1 MNNHPSITGVFSS
14 CSERT
19 ILAQRYFVLFGLHT
33 PFKQRLFLS
42 ISCISGAVITIIL
55 ILQFGLEDNE
65 TFVHLSQQIIAA
77 LRRGC
82 LHGEDMQRSLTAGFL
97 VLLFCLAPLGG
108 CFGEDN
114 DNSLKSDDVTLTPG
128 ILRGGEFQGLT
139 IAADS
144 DMSAFVPYL
153 IMNPE
158 NGFVQNSTV
167 VDLEAGESV
176 LLTIL
181 APPRTDTAVIM
192 IGDIGREN
200 WPIRDLDESWRT
212 WYARDGYERGD
223 NQGIVR
229 ATGDTIDTVEPSTS
243 NGGPVVAVTI
253 PIERPMAAA
262 FSDADGGRHST
273 GVVNGR
279 TTYDYLSML
288 SDESSDPTD
297 LADGA
302 IGYLDRWAGQGNAA
316 YEDAAQYLIQTL
328 DSFGLEVITQ
338 RFVYD
343 SIETGAQN
351 PEAYN
356 VCGYRFGEVNPD
368 KWMVFGA
375 HFDIAPPVN
384 AVLLDPH
391 IFGRT
396 YGTRVGAYDNTAGT
410 SMVLT
415 VAEAMANYKTRN
427 TMVFCLWSGE
437 EGGKRGSDYWTDE
450 WVKEDNPNVEV
461 TNYVNLDM
469 AGVNWPG
476 GGGAP
481 CGNGHGGG
489 EGNCD
494 PNPAIDPDG
503 YPKDEEVWPMRVY
516 IGPSVDHDIMNQP
529 GMVNL
534 AMWIGSD
541 AIGVEEQMAPLI
553 GEGHSVETW
562 KVDDWLAK
570 DRPEIIVYE
579 DTTARSD
586 HATFQDNLG
595 TVTMGFGGLV
605 DGYWCYHQTCD
616 TLDEMEDWM
625 DTTGKDYG
633 EEHSGTSN
641 LVDALDTI
649 TWWATYS
656 FFHLD
661 ENPVRN
667 SYLEE

>member
-1 MNNHPSITGVFSS
+1 MNKWGRHYHYS
-14 CSERT
+14 
-19 ILAQRYFVLFGLHT
+19 H
-33 PFKQRLFLS
+33 
-42 ISCISGAVITIIL
+42 VII
-55 ILQFGLEDNE
+55 
-65 TFVHLSQQIIAA
+65 A
-77 LRRGC
+77 LRRLSNLCFLDFSINSSIEKG
-82 LHGEDMQRSLTAGFL
+82 LLLRRGMQRPIVAGFL
-97 VLLFCLAPLGG
+97 ALLFCLAPLSG
-108 CFGEDN
+108 CFGEDV
-114 DNSLKSDDVTLTPG
+114 DSSISESDVTITPKILIGG
-128 ILRGGEFQGLT
+128 IFQGVT

-144 DMSAFVPYL
+144 DLSAFIPYL
-153 IMNPE
+153 ILNQE
-158 NGFVQNSTV
+158 TGFVQNSTV
-167 VDLEAGESV
+167 VDIKAGESV
-176 LLTIL
+176 LITVL
-181 APPRTDTAVIM
+181 APPRTDTAAIL
-192 IGDIGREN
+192 IGEYGRED
-200 WPIRDLDESWRT
+200 WPIRSLEESWRT
-212 WYARDGYERGD
+212 WYARNGYESND
-223 NQGIVR
+223 NQGITRISTNSSLDGVS
-229 ATGDTIDTVEPSTS
+229 PSND
-243 NGGPVVAVTI
+243 NGGDVLAIRVSI
-253 PIERPMAAA
+253 DRFQAAA
-262 FSDADGGRHST
+262 YSEAEGGRHST
-273 GVVNGR
+273 GMVNGR
-279 TTYDYLSML
+279 TTYNYLSLM
-288 SDESSDPTD
+288 SDETFDQSQCLEIEFGVPKGDC
-297 LADGA
+297 AA
-302 IGYLDRWAGQGNAA
+302 GYLDRWAGQGNAA

-328 DSFGLEVITQ
+328 EGFGLEVINQ
-338 RFVYD
+338 RFVYE
-343 SIETGAQN
+343 SETNPAEVN

-356 VCGYRFGEVNPD
+356 VCGYRWGEVNPD

-375 HFDIAPPVN
+375 HFDIAPPAN
-384 AVLLDPH
+384 GGMLDPH

-415 VAEAMANYKTRN
+415 VAEAMASYSTRN

-489 EGNCD
+489 NGDCD
-494 PNPAIDPDG
+494 PEPAIDPDG

-516 IGPSVDHDIMNQP
+516 IGPSLDHDLMNQP

-534 AMWIGSD
+534 ALWIGSD
-541 AIGVEEQMAPLI
+541 AIGVEEQMSTLI
-553 GEGHSVETW
+553 GTNHSADTW

-616 TLDEMEDWM
+616 TIDEMEDWM
-625 DTTGKDYG
+625 DTTGKEYG
-633 EEHSGTSN
+633 DEQSGTSN

-667 SYLEE
+667 EYLEG

>member
-1 MNNHPSITGVFSS
+1 MLGRSS
-14 CSERT
+14 SR
-19 ILAQRYFVLFGLHT
+19 AVL
-33 PFKQRLFLS
+33 
-42 ISCISGAVITIIL
+42 
-55 ILQFGLEDNE
+55 
-65 TFVHLSQQIIAA
+65 
-77 LRRGC
+77 
-82 LHGEDMQRSLTAGFL
+82 L
-97 VLLFCLAPLGG
+97 VLLMFSAAFSG
-108 CFGEDN
+108 CFGETEQSGI
-114 DNSLKSDDVTLTPG
+114 NSEEDVVVTPQM
-128 ILRGGEFQGLT
+128 LSGGVFQPMT
-139 IAADS
+139 ITAKADLS
-144 DMSAFVPYL
+144 VFVPYL
-153 IMNPE
+153 ILNE
-158 NGFVQNSTV
+158 DSGFVQNSTV
-167 VDLEAGESV
+167 IDLKSEESV
-176 LLTIL
+176 QLSVL
-181 APPRTDTAVIM
+181 APPRTDTAVVLL
-192 IGDIGREN
+192 GEYGRDV
-200 WPIRDLDESWRT
+200 WPIRSIEESWKT
-212 WYARDGYERGD
+212 WFDRRGYDSNE
-223 NQGIVR
+223 NPSIVR
-229 ATGDTIDTVEPSTS
+229 IPGVNGSLDTISYS
-243 NGGPVVAVTI
+243 NISSDSVAVTKLSI
-253 PIERPMAAA
+253 KRQMAAA
-262 FSDADGGRHST
+262 YSEADGGRHST
-273 GVVNGR
+273 GVVDGR
-279 TTYDYLSML
+279 TTFNYLSLM
-288 SDESSDPTD
+288 SDESADITD

-302 IGYLDRWAGQGNAA
+302 NGYLDRWAGQGNAA

-328 DSFGLEVITQ
+328 ESFGLEVITQ

-343 SIETGAQN
+343 SLMTGAQN

-356 VCGYRFGEVNPD
+356 ICGYRFGEVDPD

-384 AVLLDPH
+384 GGMLDPH

-415 VAEAMANYKTRN
+415 VAEAMAGYSTRN

-437 EGGKRGSDYWTDE
+437 EGGKRGSDFWTDY
-450 WVKEDNPNVEV
+450 WVKEDNPDVEV

-489 EGNCD
+489 DGSCD
-494 PNPAIDPDG
+494 PEPEIDPDG
-503 YPKDEEVWPMRVY
+503 YPKDSEVWPMRVY
-516 IGPSVDHDIMNQP
+516 IGPSLDHDVMNQP
-529 GMVNL
+529 EMVGL

-541 AIGVEEQMAPLI
+541 AIGVEEQMSPLI
-553 GEGHSVETW
+553 GEGYEATTW
-562 KVDDWLAK
+562 KVDDWMAR

-616 TLDEMEDWM
+616 TVDEMIDWM

-633 EEHSGTSN
+633 DEQTGTSN

-661 ENPVRN
+661 EQPIRN
-667 SYLEE
+667 SYL

>member
-1 MNNHPSITGVFSS
+1 MGGGVMAGG
-14 CSERT
+14 R
-19 ILAQRYFVLFGLHT
+19 GL
-33 PFKQRLFLS
+33 Q
-42 ISCISGAVITIIL
+42 
-55 ILQFGLEDNE
+55 
-65 TFVHLSQQIIAA
+65 A
-77 LRRGC
+77 L
-82 LHGEDMQRSLTAGFL
+82 TL
-97 VLLFCLAPLGG
+97 VLIMMMAPLAG
-108 CFGEDN
+108 CFGEN
-114 DNSLKSDDVTLTPG
+114 DGGAGVESGDVTITPA
-128 ILRGGEFQGLT
+128 ILNGGVFQGLT
-139 IAADS
+139 V
-144 DMSAFVPYL
+144 SAEEDLSAYIPYL
-153 IMNPE
+153 IQNKDT
-158 NGFVQNSTV
+158 GYVQNSTV
-167 VDLEAGESV
+167 VDLRAGESV
-176 LLTIL
+176 LLSVL
-181 APPRTDTAVIM
+181 APPRTDTAVVLL
-192 IGDIGREN
+192 GDYGREN
-200 WPIRDLDESWRT
+200 WPIRFVDESWRT
-212 WYARDGYERGD
+212 WYERDGFEATD
-223 NQGIVR
+223 SPGIMRESGVNG
-229 ATGDTIDTVEPSTS
+229 TLDTVLHS
-243 NGGPVVAVTI
+243 NNSGGKVVVIRIPV
-253 PIERPMAAA
+253 ERPMAAA
-262 FSDADGGRHST
+262 YSEADGGRHST
-273 GVVNGR
+273 GVVDGR
-279 TTYDYLSML
+279 TTFNYLSML
-288 SDESSDPTD
+288 SDETSDPTD
-297 LADGA
+297 AADGA

-328 DSFGLEVITQ
+328 GSFGLEVITQ
-338 RFVYD
+338 RFTYD
-343 SIETGAQN
+343 SLQTGAQN

-356 VCGYRFGEVNPD
+356 ICGYRFGEVNPD

-375 HFDIAPPVN
+375 HFDIAPPIN
-384 AVLLDPH
+384 GGMLDPH

-415 VAEAMANYKTRN
+415 VAEAMAGYSTRN

-437 EGGKRGSDYWTDE
+437 EGGKRGSDFWTDY

-489 EGNCD
+489 DAGCD
-494 PNPAIDPDG
+494 PQPEIDPEG

-516 IGPSVDHDIMNQP
+516 IGPSLDHDVMNQP
-529 GMVNL
+529 GMVGL

-541 AIGVEEQMAPLI
+541 AIGVEEQMAPLL
-553 GEGHSVETW
+553 GAGHSAETW
-562 KVDDWLAK
+562 KVDDWMAK

-616 TLDEMEDWM
+616 TVDEMIDWM

-633 EEHSGTSN
+633 DEQSGTSN

-661 ENPVRN
+661 ESPVRN
-667 SYLEE
+667 AYLE

>member
-1 MNNHPSITGVFSS
+1 MGH
-14 CSERT
+14 
-19 ILAQRYFVLFGLHT
+19 
-33 PFKQRLFLS
+33 RL
-42 ISCISGAVITIIL
+42 G
-55 ILQFGLEDNE
+55 Q
-65 TFVHLSQQIIAA
+65 AA
-77 LRRGC
+77 
-82 LHGEDMQRSLTAGFL
+82 FL
-97 VLLFCLAPLGG
+97 VLLMLLTPLSG
-108 CFGEDN
+108 CFGQQEVGGLE
-114 DNSLKSDDVTLTPG
+114 SVDDVVITPPV
-128 ILRGGEFQGLT
+128 LSGGVFQGVT
-139 IAADS
+139 ITADA
-144 DMSAFVPYL
+144 DMAVFVPYL
-153 IMNPE
+153 MLNSDT
-158 NGFVQNSTV
+158 GFVQNSTV
-167 VDLEAGESV
+167 VDMKAGETV
-176 LLTIL
+176 MLTML
-181 APPRTDTAVIM
+181 APPRTDTAVVM
-192 IGDIGREN
+192 LGEYGREN
-200 WPIRDLDESWRT
+200 WPIRSIEESWRT
-212 WYARDGYERGD
+212 WIQRDGNEQT
-223 NQGIVR
+223 NNPGIQRVPAVNGTLDAVLPSNSSGGAVLAVR
-229 ATGDTIDTVEPSTS
+229 
-243 NGGPVVAVTI
+243 I

-262 FSDADGGRHST
+262 YSEAEGGRHST
-273 GVVNGR
+273 GLVDGLNVFN
-279 TTYDYLSML
+279 YISHM
-288 SDESSDPTD
+288 SDETPDPTD
-297 LADGA
+297 AADGA
-302 IGYLDRWAGQGNAA
+302 VGYLDRWAGQGNAA
-316 YEDAAQYLIQTL
+316 YEDAAQYLIGNL
-328 DSFGLEVITQ
+328 ESFGLEVITQ
-338 RFVYD
+338 RFTYD
-343 SIETGAQN
+343 SLMTGAQN

-356 VCGYRFGEVNPD
+356 ICGYRFGEVNPD

-384 AVLLDPH
+384 GGMLDPH

-415 VAEAMANYKTRN
+415 VAEAMANFNTRN

-437 EGGKRGSDYWTDE
+437 EGGKRGSDFWTDY
-450 WVKEDNPNVEV
+450 WVKEENPDVEV

-481 CGNGHGGG
+481 CGGNHGGG
-489 EGNCD
+489 EGGCD
-494 PNPAIDPDG
+494 PQPAVDPDG

-516 IGPSVDHDIMNQP
+516 IGPSLDHDIMNQP
-529 GMVNL
+529 GMVGL

-541 AIGVEEQMAPLI
+541 AIGVEEQMAMLI
-553 GEGHSVETW
+553 GTDHPADTW
-562 KVDDWLAK
+562 KVDDWMAK

-616 TLDEMEDWM
+616 TVDEMIDWM

-633 EEHSGTSN
+633 EERSGTSN

-667 SYLEE
+667 AYL

>member
-1 MNNHPSITGVFSS
+1 MLVISQTYDRWFEV
-14 CSERT
+14 E
-19 ILAQRYFVLFGLHT
+19 ILFRRFMAGRRHT
-33 PFKQRLFLS
+33 RATL
-42 ISCISGAVITIIL
+42 
-55 ILQFGLEDNE
+55 
-65 TFVHLSQQIIAA
+65 
-77 LRRGC
+77 
-82 LHGEDMQRSLTAGFL
+82 L
-97 VLLFCLAPLGG
+97 VLVFISASFSG
-108 CFGEDN
+108 CFGENEVDGVSSAN
-114 DNSLKSDDVTLTPG
+114 DVVVTPA
-128 ILRGGEFQGLT
+128 ILSGGVFQGLT
-139 IAADS
+139 IAAEKDL
-144 DMSAFVPYL
+144 SAFIPYL
-153 IMNPE
+153 IKNDDT
-158 NGFVQNSTV
+158 GYVQNSTV

-176 LLTIL
+176 LLNVL
-181 APPRTDTAVIM
+181 APPRTDTAVVL
-192 IGDIGREN
+192 IGDYGREN
-200 WPIRDLDESWRT
+200 WPIRFVDESWKT
-212 WYARDGYERGD
+212 WYVRNGYDLDD
-223 NQGIVR
+223 NPGIKRIEGVN
-229 ATGDTIDTVEPSTS
+229 GSIDTITYS
-243 NGGPVVAVTI
+243 NESDGPVIATTI
-253 PIERPMAAA
+253 PVKRDMAAA
-262 FSDADGGRHST
+262 YSEADGGRHSM
-273 GVVNGR
+273 GVVDGR
-279 TTYDYLSML
+279 TTFNYLNML
-288 SDESSDPTD
+288 SDESADPSDA
-297 LADGA
+297 ADGA
-302 IGYLDRWAGQGNAA
+302 IGYLDRWAGQGNLA

-328 DSFGLEVITQ
+328 ENFGLEVITQ

-343 SIETGAQN
+343 SLMTGAQN

-356 VCGYRFGEVNPD
+356 ICGYRFGSEDPN

-384 AVLLDPH
+384 GGMLDPH

-415 VAEAMANYKTRN
+415 VAEAMAGYETRN

-437 EGGKRGSDYWTDE
+437 EGGKRGSDFWTDY
-450 WVKEDNPNVEV
+450 WVKEDNPDVEV

-489 EGNCD
+489 DGDCD
-494 PNPAIDPDG
+494 PEPAIDSDG

-516 IGPSVDHDIMNQP
+516 IGPSLEHDVMNQP
-529 GMVNL
+529 EMVGL

-541 AIGVEEQMAPLI
+541 AIGVEEQMSPLL
-553 GEGHSVETW
+553 GTGYDAETW
-562 KVDDWLAK
+562 KVDDWLEK

-616 TLDEMEDWM
+616 TVDEMIDWM
-625 DTTGKDYG
+625 DTTDNGYG
-633 EEHSGTSN
+633 NDQSGTSN

-661 ENPVRN
+661 EQPIRN
-667 SYLEE
+667 AYL

>member
-1 MNNHPSITGVFSS
+1 MVMLGRSS
-14 CSERT
+14 SR
-19 ILAQRYFVLFGLHT
+19 AVL
-33 PFKQRLFLS
+33 
-42 ISCISGAVITIIL
+42 
-55 ILQFGLEDNE
+55 
-65 TFVHLSQQIIAA
+65 
-77 LRRGC
+77 
-82 LHGEDMQRSLTAGFL
+82 L
-97 VLLFCLAPLGG
+97 VLLMFSAAFSG
-108 CFGEDN
+108 CFGEN
-114 DNSLKSDDVTLTPG
+114 ESTKVSSSEDVVITPE
-128 ILRGGEFQGLT
+128 ILVGGVFQGVT
-139 IAADS
+139 IAAQKDL
-144 DMSAFVPYL
+144 SAFIPYL
-153 IMNPE
+153 IMNKDT
-158 NGFVQNSTV
+158 GFVQNSTV
-167 VDLEAGESV
+167 VDLSAGESV
-176 LLTIL
+176 LLSVL
-181 APPRTDTAVIM
+181 APPRADTAVIL
-192 IGDIGREN
+192 IGEYGRDS
-200 WPIRDLDESWRT
+200 WPVRSVDESWKT
-212 WYARDGYERGD
+212 WYQRGGEEMKD
-223 NQGIVR
+223 N
-229 ATGDTIDTVEPSTS
+229 TGVTRIAGSNNSIDTVVNTNSS
-243 NGGPVVAVTI
+243 VGPAVVVKL
-253 PIERPMAAA
+253 PIERQMAAA
-262 FSDADGGRHST
+262 YSEADGGRHST
-273 GVVNGR
+273 GVVDGR
-279 TTYDYLSML
+279 TTFNYLSLM
-288 SDESSDPTD
+288 SDESNDITD

-302 IGYLDRWAGQGNAA
+302 NGYLDRWAGQGNAA

-328 DSFGLEVITQ
+328 ESFGLEVITQ

-343 SIETGAQN
+343 SLMTGAQN

-356 VCGYRFGEVNPD
+356 ICGYRFGTVDPN

-384 AVLLDPH
+384 GGMLDPH

-415 VAEAMANYKTRN
+415 VAEAMATYDTRN

-437 EGGKRGSDYWTDE
+437 EGGKRGSDFWTDY
-450 WVKEDNPNVEV
+450 WVKEDNPDVEV

-489 EGNCD
+489 DGNCD
-494 PNPAIDPDG
+494 PEPEIDPEG
-503 YPKDEEVWPMRVY
+503 YPKDSEVWPMRVY
-516 IGPSVDHDIMNQP
+516 IGPSLDHDVMNQP
-529 GMVNL
+529 EMVGL

-541 AIGVEEQMAPLI
+541 AIGVEEQMSPLI
-553 GEGHSVETW
+553 GEGYDATTW
-562 KVDDWLAK
+562 KVDDWVDK
-570 DRPEIIVYE
+570 DRPEIIIYE

-616 TLDEMEDWM
+616 TIDEMIDWM

-633 EEHSGTSN
+633 EEQSGTSN

-661 ENPVRN
+661 EQPIRN
-667 SYLEE
+667 SYL

>member
-1 MNNHPSITGVFSS
+1 MAGRRPTQAMLL
-14 CSERT
+14 
-19 ILAQRYFVLFGLHT
+19 ILV
-33 PFKQRLFLS
+33 FLS
-42 ISCISGAVITIIL
+42 ASFS
-55 ILQFGLEDNE
+55 
-65 TFVHLSQQIIAA
+65 
-77 LRRGC
+77 
-82 LHGEDMQRSLTAGFL
+82 
-97 VLLFCLAPLGG
+97 G
-108 CFGEDN
+108 CFGENEVEGVSSAN
-114 DNSLKSDDVTLTPG
+114 DVVITPAILT
-128 ILRGGEFQGLT
+128 GGVFQGLT
-139 IAADS
+139 IAADK
-144 DMSAFVPYL
+144 DLSAFIPYL
-153 IMNPE
+153 ILNKDT
-158 NGFVQNSTV
+158 GFVQNSTV
-167 VDLEAGESV
+167 IDLEAGDSV
-176 LLTIL
+176 LLDVL
-181 APPRTDTAVIM
+181 APPRTDTAVVLIS
-192 IGDIGREN
+192 DYGRES
-200 WPIRDLDESWRT
+200 WPVRFVDESWKT
-212 WYARDGYERGD
+212 WYARDGYDLKD
-223 NQGIVR
+223 NPGITRVV
-229 ATGDTIDTVEPSTS
+229 GMNGSIDTITQS
-243 NGGPVVAVTI
+243 NESGGSVIAVTI
-253 PIERPMAAA
+253 PIQRQMAAA
-262 FSDADGGRHST
+262 YSESDGGRHST
-273 GVVNGR
+273 GVVDGR
-279 TTYDYLSML
+279 TTFNYLNML
-288 SDESSDPTD
+288 SDESLDATD
-297 LADGA
+297 AADGA

-328 DSFGLEVITQ
+328 ENFGLEVITQ

-343 SIETGAQN
+343 SLMTGAQN

-356 VCGYRFGEVNPD
+356 ICGYRFGSVDPD
-368 KWMVFGA
+368 NWMVFGA

-384 AVLLDPH
+384 GGMLDPH

-415 VAEAMANYKTRN
+415 VAEAMAGYDTRN

-437 EGGKRGSDYWTDE
+437 EGGKRGSDFWTDY

-489 EGNCD
+489 DGDCD
-494 PNPAIDPDG
+494 PQPAIDPDG

-516 IGPSVDHDIMNQP
+516 IGPSLDHDVMNQP
-529 GMVNL
+529 EMVGL

-541 AIGVEEQMAPLI
+541 AIGVEEQMAPLL
-553 GEGHSVETW
+553 GTGYDAETW
-562 KVDDWLAK
+562 KVDDWLDK

-616 TLDEMEDWM
+616 TVDEMIDWM

-633 EEHSGTSN
+633 DEQSGTSN

-661 ENPVRN
+661 EQPIRN
-667 SYLEE
+667 SYL